1 MISWFPENMS
11 FPGYFCFPGKR
22 FHWLELCQRVC
33 GPAVFFLLSLQH
45 LLGSS
50 TLQVQKLGVSFRI
63 AWRFEPSA
71 SISVIAGFSLEIP
84 ISSCRLVNAEI
95 EDSVNNN

>member
-1 MISWFPENMS
+1 MISLFPEKYLS
-11 FPGYFCFPGKR
+11 SGLFCFPGKR
-22 FHWLELCQRVC
+22 FHWLELCQCVC
-33 GPAVFFLLSLQH
+33 GPAVLFLLSLQH

-50 TLQVQKLGVSFRI
+50 TLQVQKLGVSFQNRLAFRAVSKHQRDSRI
-63 AWRFEPSA
+63 L
-71 SISVIAGFSLEIP
+71 LEIP